1 MAPQQN
7 TRANVKRP
15 IGEPPN
21 AGKAAAPLPLIVTFA
36 HPDLKAAPQ
45 QRAAP
50 SVDTKAG
57 IR

>member
-21 AGKAAAPLPLIVTFA
+21 AGKAAAPLLLIVSSA
-36 HPDLKAAPQ
+36 HPELKADPPAEGG
-45 QRAAP
+45 
-50 SVDTKAG
+50 AG
-57 IR
+57 G